1 MVSPTDD
8 WFHVFLCYKSE
19 DRTAAMTLRAA
30 LVERGLRV
38 FLDVIE
44 GEIWAPLTRSIE
56 EALARSRT
64 LVALMTP
71 NFPASP
77 HCREELHSALCSAY
91 YLDDGKTQRVMAI
104 TQGIDADD
112 VRPSQLTAYRLPF
125 SNRPS
130 TVLVDTI
137 VDNVEAHNGL
147 FGDAPTAAEP
157 EWYPREGPGD
167 RYFRGR
173 YAELWDIHAGLRARA
188 KSRDRG
194 KPVVVVDGPG
204 GQGKTSLALQYARLF
219 ARDHPG
225 GVFVLDFGG
234 SHDADAGGVL
244 TRLGEH
250 LANIADHLKTS
261 DAKGGLAALGRPYL
275 WILDDVPAGTDMA
288 LLERLY
294 APTSA
299 GHTIVTTRG
308 RFERKAS
315 QQFTLGPLGVDIGG
329 MVLTVDR
336 APAAEERVAVRATVE
351 MLGEHPLGLTIAA
364 GLTTLSSFAGYAA
377 LLEDLSAAEPDRLES
392 AQFEADLPAGCDRP
406 FSRVLLRSFDSLGPD
421 GQDVLAAASVLGPA
435 TIPDDLLA
443 DILRRTDARR
453 DLAAGVAEVVA
464 RSLLA
469 KTGAGCFMHALVA
482 RAVRVLV
489 HPPDRRSALRDAALA
504 ELAASMER
512 TRTAY
517 RHREVLDRLPH
528 VRAVAGLLAGGDAWA
543 LSLDESHLAIEAGRT
558 EIEAGRTRDAL
569 ALFQALHDAC
579 VAADVDW
586 YTRTIVLIGL
596 GNAYGLEGEY
606 SKALSLKQDIADL
619 LLTKLGPSAEET
631 LMALSNL
638 GVSHLNLKQ
647 YEEAHTLFQQVYQ
660 GRLEHRKM
668 GPTHRDTL
676 IALNNLAIACG
687 HLGATPEERDLQQ
700 RVAHQYWLDARDRWR
715 RIAAP
720 EDQYRL
726 DALNGLALSYR
737 ALGMPREA
745 LELMTELHQLRVAL
759 LGPDHPDT
767 VGALENKLL
776 IAAESAES
784 VDTTFALVLLSR
796 LEGQGPYHP
805 DTGVTLHNLMYED
818 VKDAGRAASELAEL
832 PSGVTA
838 EDGVR
843 LDGDHVDFE
852 VDLLVNAIDLHDSR
866 ADEFGPDDPRTM
878 IASCFLAYALAF
890 ADHVDGQLELAA
902 ERVQDAYEGLADA
915 VAENDPRVGPH
926 DLRIAELVREWVD
939 DRLNQS
945 GG

>member
-1 MVSPTDD
+1 MASPTDD

-19 DRTAAMTLRAA
+19 DYTAAMALRLA

-71 NFPASP
+71 NFPVSP
-77 HCREELHSALCSAY
+77 HCREELHSALCAAY
-91 YLDDGKTQRVMAI
+91 YMDNGETRRVMAI
-104 TQGIDADD
+104 TQGIKADD
-112 VRPSQLTAYRLPF
+112 VRPSQLTAHRLPF
-125 SNRPS
+125 SNQPS
-130 TVLVDTI
+130 TELLDRI
-137 VDNVEAHNGL
+137 ADNVEAHDGL
-147 FGDAPTAAEP
+147 FGDAPTAVQP
-157 EWYPREGPGD
+157 EWYPWEGPGD

-173 YAELWDIHAGLRARA
+173 YAELWDIHAGLRARE

-219 ARDHPG
+219 ARDHSG

-244 TRLGEH
+244 ARLDEH
-250 LANIADHLKTS
+250 LAGIAEHLKAS
-261 DAKGGLAALGRPYL
+261 DAKDGLAALGRPYL
-275 WILDDVPAGTDMA
+275 WILDDVPAGTDKK

-308 RFERKAS
+308 RFERRAS
-315 QQFTLGPLGVDIGG
+315 QQFTLGPLGADIGG
-329 MVLTVDR
+329 MVLTAYR
-336 APAAEERVAVRATVE
+336 APAREERAAVRATVE

-364 GLTTLSSFAGYAA
+364 GLTTLSSFAGYPA
-377 LLEDLSAAEPDRLES
+377 LLEDLSAAELDRLES
-392 AQFEADLPAGCDRP
+392 AQFEADLPTGCDRP

-443 DILRRTDARR
+443 DILRRSDARR
-453 DLAAGVAEVVA
+453 DLTAGVAEGAA
-464 RSLLA
+464 RSLLT
-469 KTGAGCFMHALVA
+469 KTGTGCSMHALVA

-489 HPPDRRSALRDAALA
+489 HPPDRRSAFRDAALA
-504 ELAASMER
+504 ELTASMER
-512 TRTAY
+512 TRMAY

-528 VRAVAGLLAGGDAWA
+528 VRAVAGLLAGGDDWV
-543 LSLDESHLAIEAGRT
+543 LRMDESHLANEAGRT
-558 EIEAGRTRDAL
+558 EIETGRTREAL
-569 ALFQALHDAC
+569 TLFQALHDAC

-596 GNAYGLEGEY
+596 SNAYGLEGEY

-619 LLTKLGPSAEET
+619 LLAKLGPRAAET
-631 LMALSNL
+631 LMALNNL
-638 GVSHLNLKQ
+638 GVSHHNLKQ
-647 YEEAHTLFQQVYQ
+647 YEKAHTLFQQVYQ
-660 GRLEHRKM
+660 GRLEHREM

-687 HLGATPEERDLQQ
+687 HLGATPEERDLQH
-700 RVAHQYWLDARDRWR
+700 RVAHQHWLDALDRWR
-715 RIAAP
+715 RVAAP

-737 ALGMPREA
+737 TLGMPQEA
-745 LELMTELHQLRVAL
+745 LKLMTELHQLRLAL

-767 VGALENKLL
+767 VSALENKLV
-776 IAAESAES
+776 IAAEANES
-784 VDTTFALVLLSR
+784 VDETFALVLLSR
-796 LEGQGPYHP
+796 LEEQGPYHP
-805 DTGVTLHNLMYED
+805 DTGVTLHNLMHED
-818 VKDAGRAASELAEL
+818 VKDAGRAASVPAEL
-832 PSGVTA
+832 PPGVTA
-838 EDGVR
+838 EDGIR

-852 VDLLVNAIDLHDSR
+852 VDLLVNAIDLQDSR
-866 ADEFGPDDPRTM
+866 VGEFGPDDPRTL
-878 IASCFLAYALAF
+878 IASSFLAYALAF
-890 ADHVDGQLELAA
+890 ADHVDGQLEDAA
-902 ERVQDAYEGLADA
+902 DIARDAYEGLADA
-915 VAENDPRVGPH
+915 VAENDPHVGPH
-926 DLRIAELVREWVD
+926 DLRIAEIVRRWVD
-939 DRLNQS
+939 DRLDQS